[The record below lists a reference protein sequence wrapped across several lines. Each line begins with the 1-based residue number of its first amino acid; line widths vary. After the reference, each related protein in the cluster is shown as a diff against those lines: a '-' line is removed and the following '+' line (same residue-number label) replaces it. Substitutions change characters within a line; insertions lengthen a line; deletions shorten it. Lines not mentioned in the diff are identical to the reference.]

1 MDYYK
6 IEIYGVSDNG
16 DEYRSLDGGMKFSIT
31 EEMPKP
37 VDIGDEMLTEYIAD
51 LTSKIEALEASIE
64 SEDGDTTAMEAE
76 LVELN
81 VNFELA
87 CEDDR
92 ADCPSDDIK
101 SANDTEESSLDTN
114 VIIMVI
120 GILIV
125 ASLLGLM
132 FVRSGKDEVIE
143 TKWNEA
149 SLPAHDAIA
158 NSMYGGAQEIFQQP
172 VAYAAPVA
180 VQQPVAQPV
189 VMPAPVA
196 PVAGPALPPGGLPAG
211 WTMEQW
217 VYYGQQYLDQMNQY

>member
-1 MDYYK
+1 
-6 IEIYGVSDNG
+6 
-16 DEYRSLDGGMKFSIT
+16 MKFSIT
-31 EEMPKP
+31 EEMPAP
-37 VDIGDEMLTEYIAD
+37 VDMGDEMLVDYITE
-51 LTSKIEALEASIE
+51 LSSKIETLEASIE
-64 SEDGDTTAMEAE
+64 SEDGDTDAMEAE

-81 VNFELA
+81 ADFKLA
-87 CEDDR
+87 CEDER
-92 ADCPSDDIK
+92 ADCPSDNVM
-101 SANDTEESSLDTN
+101 SANDTDESGLDTN

-132 FVRSGKDEVIE
+132 FMRSGKDDVIE

-172 VAYAAPVA
+172 VAYVAPAAVS
-180 VQQPVAQPV
+180 QPVAQPV
-189 VMPAPVA
+189 VMPAPA

-217 VYYGQQYLDQMNQY
+217 TYYGQQYLDQMNQY